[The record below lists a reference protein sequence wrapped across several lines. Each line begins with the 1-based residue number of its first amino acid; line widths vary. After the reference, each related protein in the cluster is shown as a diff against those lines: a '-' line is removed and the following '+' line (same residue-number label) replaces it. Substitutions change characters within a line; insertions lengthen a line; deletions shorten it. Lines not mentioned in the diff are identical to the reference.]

1 MRAAIVWGVLL
12 AACSS
17 NHSMPTPDAGVSTE
31 VCNYVPMD
39 PTAGAGTTVAT
50 AQLQAGAAEDIVDIP
65 VGTALGGY
73 TARAGFLGTAGVVD
87 TRKVAIAGTFNPSIG
102 VEVAP
107 RVKAVALSTGDETIV
122 IVKADLIYIYE
133 GMLFDLEQRLGP
145 QFTGKVILASSH
157 SHSAW
162 SQHYFSGPLQLGS
175 GVFRQLVYNRF
186 LDQFEATAREALANM
201 RPAQIGVFNDD
212 NFDPTN
218 QVNHDR
224 RPENDGLPGG
234 NVKDNHFYM
243 IRVDG
248 MDGVPIAAMPVF
260 GEHGTLNS
268 EDNPLATGDAPA
280 ALERVLQEQ
289 FASNVVVMHLQ
300 SAGGDN
306 DPTGHGQ
313 IDCTVHPGKSTDP
326 CLSWAMEEGHGRAA
340 APILLDAWTQ
350 AGSAMQSQ
358 VQMEML
364 SRSIEVGPFPQTFT
378 IRDGALSYA
387 PWDGVTVP
395 DGIVYDGSGNVISP
409 IDEFNAPVGGALCEY
424 DTAMFPAAGIPGD
437 DGILPYGSCL
447 RLDLAAPILGP
458 VFNTDFGVDATHPVC
473 EETRTT
479 ISALRIND
487 YVIGTMPGELT
498 VMLASYMRT
507 KSPVD
512 ADHTILVGYSQGHVG
527 YMLRPEDWLMGGYEP
542 SVTFWGPLGAEY
554 IGEQLL
560 NLLPLAMSPTRQ
572 DGTTAGTTRVAV
584 GTATDG
590 LDMDNPA
597 PMAGTI
603 PTTIPPDTWAR
614 TGTPAQAQPAA
625 MIPRVGGIATFTWI
639 GDDPLVKTPHVTLQ
653 AETAPSSGVYANVA
667 RRSGRVVQDQD
678 FTVAYTPEPLQRS
691 GPQTH
696 VWVAE
701 WQAVPWLG
709 APNLDTLDDRGG
721 VPLGNYR
728 FQVEGQGWTLDSS
741 PFLVVPGGNSSTA
754 TRANGSISV
763 AASWNAPMG
772 WRLMDMTLRSNAPI
786 PVRSQQVTID
796 LLDAS
801 STMLSTAMVTTDANG
816 AASVP
821 DNASATQVRV
831 TDRFGNI
838 ALVAL

>member
-1 MRAAIVWGVLL
+1 LLAL

-17 NHSMPTPDAGVSTE
+17 NPSMTSLPPDAGSGVSTD
-31 VCNYVPMD
+31 VCNYVPME
-39 PTAGAGTTVAT
+39 PTANAGNPVAA
-50 AQLQAGAAEDIVDIP
+50 AQLQAGAAEDVVDIP

-73 TARAGFLGTAGVVD
+73 TARASFLGTAGVVD
-87 TRKVAIAGTFNPSIG
+87 TRKVQISGSFNPSIG

-107 RVKAVALSTGDETIV
+107 RVKALALTAGDETV
-122 IVKADLIYIYE
+122 IIIKADLIYIYE

-145 QFTGKVILASSH
+145 EYAGKIILASSH

-162 SQHYFSGPLQLGS
+162 SQQYFSGPLQLGS
-175 GVFRQLVYNRF
+175 GIFRQLVYNRF
-186 LDQFEATAREALANM
+186 LDQFEATAREALAN
-201 RPAQIGVFNDD
+201 RRLAQIGFFNDD
-212 NFDPTN
+212 KFDPTD
-218 QVNHDR
+218 QINHDR
-224 RPENDGLPGG
+224 RPENDSLPGG

-248 MDGVPIAAMPVF
+248 MDGVPIAALPVF
-260 GEHGTLNS
+260 GEHGTLND
-268 EDNPLATGDAPA
+268 ENNPFATSDAPG
-280 ALERVLQEQ
+280 ALERVLEEQ
-289 FASNVVVMHLQ
+289 FDSSVVVMHLQ
-300 SAGGDN
+300 SAGGDAS
-306 DPTGHGQ
+306 PVPHGSL
-313 IDCTVHPGKSTDP
+313 DCTNKPGKPSDP
-326 CLSWAMEEGHGRAA
+326 CLAWAVEEGHGRAA
-340 APILLDAWTQ
+340 EPTLLAAWMQ
-350 AGSAMQSQ
+350 AGMAMQSQ
-358 VQMEML
+358 VALDMMT
-364 SRSIEVGPFPQTFT
+364 RSIEVGPFPQTFA
-378 IRDGALSYA
+378 IRGGALAYA
-387 PWDGVTVP
+387 PWDGTTVP
-395 DGIVYDGSGNVISP
+395 DGVVYNPDGSVASP
-409 IDEFNAPVGGALCEY
+409 IDEFNAPVGAGLCQ
-424 DTAMFPAAGIPGD
+424 DKAAMFPTAGINGD

-458 VFNTDFGVDATHPVC
+458 IASVDFGVDDTHPVC

-479 ISALRIND
+479 VSALRIGD
-487 YVIGTMPGELT
+487 YVVGTMPGELT
-498 VMLASYMRT
+498 VMLASYLRSR
-507 KSPVD
+507 SPVD

-542 SVTFWGPLGAEY
+542 SVTFWGPLAAEY

-560 NLLPLAMSPTRQ
+560 DLLPLALMPTRQ

-584 GTATDG
+584 PTVMDG
-590 LDMDNPA
+590 LDIDNPA

-603 PTTIPPDTWAR
+603 PATVPVDTWAR

-625 MIPRVGGIATFTWI
+625 MITRVGGIATFVWI

-653 AETAPSSGVYANVA
+653 AETSPGSGMYADVQ
-667 RRSGRVVQDQD
+667 RRSGRVVADQD

-696 VWVAE
+696 VWVVE

-709 APNLDTLDDRGG
+709 APNLDSLDDRGG

-728 FQVEGQGWTLDSS
+728 FHVEGDGWKLDSN

-754 TRANGSISV
+754 TRASGSIAV
-763 AASWNAPMG
+763 TASWSAPKG
-772 WRLMDMTLRSNAPI
+772 YRLMDMTLPSNGHV
-786 PVRSQQVTID
+786 PVRSQQVTIE

-801 STMLSTAMVTTDANG
+801 NNVLGTATPTTDANG
-816 AASVP
+816 GATVP
-821 DNASATQVRV
+821 DNVSATQVRV